1 MDKYDL
7 SNNIHCYP
15 NTNVLKNKLGITDGK
30 LLEEAEREITSI
42 SIDNICKLST
52 PTYFMNFMIGQAKFV
67 VWIFQKATHDFAT
80 FSRL

>member
-7 SNNIHCYP
+7 SNDIHCYP

-42 SIDNICKLST
+42 SIDNIKYTNPPYHLQYRS
-52 PTYFMNFMIGQAKFV
+52 N
-67 VWIFQKATHDFAT
+67 
-80 FSRL
+80 S